1 MSKKIC
7 FIVGHGKSKN
17 GGYDSG
23 AVSGGFHEFK
33 IAREIAKHAQAY
45 FNKHFSDHADLM
57 NYDGDLYLTER
68 IKKVNKADYDF
79 IAEIHLNAGKGTG
92 TECFYY
98 HGSPTGKKYADQIC
112 KQISS
117 DLGVKQRSNGTDD
130 GGDKIRLGKSGK
142 DYFAIIRD
150 TKPCAVLIETV
161 FIDTEADLAKVKTA
175 EGQKKCGEAIAKAV
189 ARVRGLQAITN
200 TTTTEKP
207 VKQPVKASGGTFKV
221 RVIHPCLNIRKGAGT
236 LYKKTGQIT
245 DKGVYTIIE
254 TNKAGTWGKLKSG
267 AGWICIKPA
276 YVKKV

>member
-23 AVSGGFHEFK
+23 AVSGDFHEFK
-33 IAREIAKHAQAY
+33 IAREIAKHAVLY
-45 FNKHFSDHADLM
+45 YNKHYAERAELM
-57 NYDGDLYLTER
+57 NYDGDLYLTDR
-68 IKKVNKADYDF
+68 IRAVNKADYDF

-98 HGSPTGKKYADQIC
+98 HNSPTGKKYADQIC

-130 GGDKIRLGKSGK
+130 GGDKIRLGASGK

-161 FIDTEADLAKVKTA
+161 FIDTASDLNKVKTA

-189 ARVRGLQAITN
+189 AKVRGLQAVTN

-207 VKQPVKASGGTFKV
+207 VKQPTKAEDGTFKV
-221 RVIHPCLNIRKGAGT
+221 KVIHPCLNIRKGAGT
-236 LYKKTGQIT
+236 LYGKTGQIT
-245 DKGVYTIIE
+245 DNGVYTIVE

-276 YVKKV
+276 YVKKM